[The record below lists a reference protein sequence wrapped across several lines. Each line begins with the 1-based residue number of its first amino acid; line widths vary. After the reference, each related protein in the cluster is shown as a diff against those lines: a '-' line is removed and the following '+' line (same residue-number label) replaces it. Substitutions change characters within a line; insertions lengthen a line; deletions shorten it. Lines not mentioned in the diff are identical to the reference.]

1 MGNYFHFQKEKK
13 MYFILI
19 DEFGNLLIYAAEFNN
34 NILCVDFL
42 KRTLLLPLKLVNPPL
57 IKKKKNI
64 PSKSS
69 KSVYHGHL
77 NIDIYIHV
85 CIAPKNQP
93 LTTLLKTTDTIY
105 YYIIIIPFILQKLR
119 FLERNLFFVT
129 IIFIHFSSYYSI

>member
-1 MGNYFHFQKEKK
+1 

-42 KRTLLLPLKLVNPPL
+42 KKNSPPSPE
-57 IKKKKNI
+57 ISESAFDKKEKKNI

-77 NIDIYIHV
+77 NIDIYIYMF
-85 CIAPKNQP
+85 ALLPKTN
-93 LTTLLKTTDTIY
+93 LL
-105 YYIIIIPFILQKLR
+105 L
-119 FLERNLFFVT
+119 
-129 IIFIHFSSYYSI
+129 HC